1 MLPKYAPGEK
11 IPGTPYVVAYTIG
24 RGGGGHVV
32 AVRDENLDV
41 MRAVKLLEVDPRPGE
56 KLEDAKKAVL
66 NEAVVIAKLH
76 KLCREHIVEVLFVGQ
91 TADQYAVPYI
101 VMELIDGAPLRDLLK
116 RRGGK
121 LAPMHARQVGID
133 VLAALAAAHDHG
145 IVHRDLKPANIM
157 CEVLDQNRVRMKVI
171 DFGIVG
177 GVNQRT
183 KRIAG
188 TFRYAAPE
196 QIHIQGP
203 SPLMAQTDIYSL
215 GCILYECLAGQGP
228 FDAFCKTN
236 EHFVHA
242 HLTAEPAPISKLV
255 PGIPPAFD
263 VFFASMLSKD
273 PHRRP
278 PSARAC
284 AAQLIDLP
292 WGKRQEVD
300 LAKTQ
305 EMLQAAVHSVVR
317 DHEEKR
323 APAPSPANGVRLPLG
338 HLAHG
343 PAHPSQPPGQPGQP
357 GAQPALG
364 STFGPT
370 QKDPPRTF
378 GATLQ
383 SSGVERPS
391 PATML
396 SPSAAPPPAQQGG
409 GSQAG
414 YQQAGFQH
422 GGFQQGGFQQ
432 GGVPQGGYQRVG
444 TPAGFQAAPFPPA
457 GAPQGGIGGTM
468 RVSQLPYAP
477 TDGAPEPTRTSA
489 PTPPPVNANGTD
501 PLPNNGR
508 RDNLSAPYLGY
519 WQQQP
524 PNEPDNN
531 RDPSTFGAVAQTY
544 RISPQARWVAIAA
557 ALFSGAVLLVAF
569 GVWLARRTSVDSAS
583 TTNAAAAVSVQPA
596 TATSAAPPPV
606 TDAVPSAAASADPA
620 LAGSVATPTA
630 PAATTTAAAPTTTA
644 TTPSPVAAASTA
656 APASTPTHRASPTSH
671 GEPRSEGTAHSA
683 ASTSKPR
690 KLPGS
695 GL

>member
-32 AVRDENLDV
+32 AVRDEHLDV

-121 LAPMHARQVGID
+121 LEPVHARQVGID

-228 FDAFCKTN
+228 FDSFCKTN

-242 HLTAEPAPISKLV
+242 HLTAEPPPISQLV
-255 PGIPPAFD
+255 PGIPRAFD
-263 VFFASMLSKD
+263 VFFASMLAKD
-273 PHRRP
+273 PNRRP

-292 WGKRQEVD
+292 WLKRQD
-300 LAKTQ
+300 ADFAKTQ

-323 APAPSPANGVRLPLG
+323 APA
-338 HLAHG
+338 
-343 PAHPSQPPGQPGQP
+343 
-357 GAQPALG
+357 LG

-370 QKDPPRTF
+370 QKDPPRTL

-383 SSGVERPS
+383 SSGVERPP

-396 SPSAAPPPAQQGG
+396 SPSAAPPPGASHPPGPRQGG
-409 GSQAG
+409 SQQSGAPQAG
-414 YQQAGFQH
+414 YQQAGYHQA
-422 GGFQQGGFQQ
+422 GVQQGGFQQ
-432 GGVPQGGYQRVG
+432 SSAKWDGYQRVG
-444 TPAGFQAAPFPPA
+444 TPAGFQAAPVPP
-457 GAPQGGIGGTM
+457 GAPPQGGTGGTM

-477 TDGAPEPTRTSA
+477 TDGGPEPTRTSA

-501 PLPNNGR
+501 PLSNNGR
-508 RDNLSAPYLGY
+508 RDNLSAPYPGY

-524 PNEPDNN
+524 QQLESDNN
-531 RDPSTFGAVAQTY
+531 RDPSTFGAVAQTH

-557 ALFSGAVLLVAF
+557 GLFSAAVLLVAF
-569 GVWLARRTSVDSAS
+569 GVWLARRT
-583 TTNAAAAVSVQPA
+583 
-596 TATSAAPPPV
+596 
-606 TDAVPSAAASADPA
+606 
-620 LAGSVATPTA
+620 
-630 PAATTTAAAPTTTA
+630 
-644 TTPSPVAAASTA
+644 
-656 APASTPTHRASPTSH
+656 
-671 GEPRSEGTAHSA
+671 
-683 ASTSKPR
+683 
-690 KLPGS
+690 
-695 GL
+695 